1 VTAKLLL
8 LAGFVLSMILMGM
21 NHRRKRKKIVFF
33 GDSITELG
41 IKPGGYIT
49 RIQKILREFAI
60 DDNYVLVGAG
70 VWGDKIYDLYLRLE
84 EDILAKGADVVL
96 IFIGVNDVWDKL
108 AKGTGTDIKTFERF
122 YSAIIE
128 KLFFAQIKIVICTP
142 AVIGEKYHGDNEQD
156 EELDL
161 YTNVIKDLAAKYQ
174 LPVIDLRTFFINYH
188 LSYNAENTEQGVLT
202 VDKVH
207 LNDRG
212 NQLVAE
218 QVWKVLLQAG
228 SYEKL

>member
-1 VTAKLLL
+1 
-8 LAGFVLSMILMGM
+8 MGT
-21 NHRRKRKKIVFF
+21 NHRKKRRKIVFF
-33 GDSITELG
+33 GDSITEQG
-41 IKPGGYIT
+41 VKPGGYIT
-49 RIQKILREFAI
+49 RIQKILRDLAI
-60 DDNYVLVGAG
+60 DDNYELAGAG
-70 VWGDKIYDLYLRLE
+70 VWGDKVYDLYLRLE

-108 AKGTGTDIKTFERF
+108 VKGTGTDIKTFESF

-128 KLFFAQIKIVICTP
+128 KLFFAQIKVVVCTP

-161 YTNVIKDLAAKYQ
+161 YSDVIKDLAAKYQ

-188 LSYNAENTEQGVLT
+188 LSYNEQNAEQGVLT
-202 VDKVH
+202 IDKVH

-218 QVWKVLLQAG
+218 QMWKVLLQTS
-228 SYEKL
+228 SYELL